1 MFNMTKKG
9 ILDDIFSK
17 ARFSD
22 KPSIYKVIYRDY
34 NQDIEMNLDDFIL
47 ESNNFQSIPAS
58 RIKTVI
64 RKSKIV
70 FQRRSNN

>member
-1 MFNMTKKG
+1 MTKKG

>member
-9 ILDDIFSK
+9 ILDEIFSK

-22 KPSIYKVIYRDY
+22 EPSIYKVVYRNF
-34 NQDIEMNLDDFIL
+34 NQDKVMNLEDFIL

-58 RIKTVI
+58 RIKMVI
-64 RKSKIV
+64 RKSKII
-70 FQRRSNN
+70 FQKEASN

>member
-1 MFNMTKKG
+1 MTKKG
-9 ILDDIFSK
+9 ILDEIFSK

-22 KPSIYKVIYRDY
+22 EPSIYKVIYRDL
-34 NQDIEMNLDDFIL
+34 NHDIEMNLVDFIL

-64 RKSKIV
+64 RKSEIV
-70 FQRRSNN
+70 FQKEVNN

>member
-1 MFNMTKKG
+1 MTKKG
-9 ILDDIFSK
+9 ILDEIFSK

-22 KPSIYKVIYRDY
+22 EPFIYKVIYRDFD
-34 NQDIEMNLDDFIL
+34 QDIEMNLADFIL

-70 FQRRSNN
+70 FQKEAGN

>member
-1 MFNMTKKG
+1 MTKKG
-9 ILDDIFSK
+9 ILDEIFSK

-22 KPSIYKVIYRDY
+22 EPSIYKVIYRDL
-34 NQDIEMNLDDFIL
+34 NHDIEMNLVDFIL

-58 RIKTVI
+58 RIKMVI

-70 FQRRSNN
+70 FQKEVNN